1 VLERITTFIRELYQ
15 EPDNFIPLHAPIFSG
30 NEKKYL
36 CNCVDTTFVSSVGEY
51 VNQFE
56 TMIQDFTKS
65 RKAVAVAN
73 GTCGLTTALSL
84 AGVQPGDL
92 VLTQA
97 LTFVA
102 TANAIRHIGA
112 KPAFLD
118 SDKDTL
124 GMSPDALRAFLE
136 HHDSTRQR
144 IAACVPV
151 HILGHACRIRE
162 ICDICKEWNIPVVE
176 DAAEALGS
184 TLGTKHLGTF
194 GLLGVLS
201 FNGNKTITTGGGG
214 MILTND
220 DKLGIRAKHLTTTAK
235 IPHPWEFQHDEI
247 AWNYRMPNINAALG
261 CGQMEQLQ
269 AILDDKKCI
278 AQAYRNFFA
287 GIDDIQYIDE
297 PNGCKSNFWLNTIL
311 FPNRE
316 KRDEF
321 LVFSNN
327 HGIMARPLWTLMPD
341 LPMYKTSPTDNL
353 VNARLISERAVS
365 LPSSPRL
372 EQHQ

>member
-15 EPDNFIPLHAPIFSG
+15 EPDSFIPLHAPVFSG

-36 CNCVDTTFVSSVGEY
+36 CNCVDTTFVSSVGKY
-51 VNQFE
+51 VDQFE
-56 TMIQDFTKS
+56 TMIQDYTKAQ
-65 RKAVAVAN
+65 KAVAVTN

-84 AGVQPGDL
+84 VGVQPGDL
-92 VLTQA
+92 VLTQG

-102 TANAIRHIGA
+102 TPNAIRHIGA
-112 KPAFLD
+112 EPVFLD
-118 SDKDTL
+118 SDRDTL
-124 GMSPDALRAFLE
+124 GMNPDALRAFLE
-136 HHDSTRQR
+136 QHDSTSQR

-162 ICDICKEWNIPVVE
+162 ICDICNEWNIPVVE

-184 TLGTKHLGTF
+184 TLGMQHLGTF

-220 DKLGIRAKHLTTTAK
+220 EELGLRAKHLTTTAK
-235 IPHPWEFQHDEI
+235 TPHPWEFRHDEV

-261 CGQMEQLQ
+261 CGQMEQLG
-269 AILDDKKCI
+269 AILSDKKNI
-278 AQAYRNFFA
+278 AEAYRNFFA
-287 GIDDIQYIDE
+287 EIDDIQYIDE
-297 PNGCKSNFWLNTIL
+297 PKGCESNFWLNTIQ
-311 FPNRE
+311 FSTRE

-321 LVFSNN
+321 LAFSNN
-327 HGIMARPLWTLMPD
+327 RGVMTRPLWTLMPD
-341 LPMYKTSPTDNL
+341 LPMYGTSPTDSL
-353 VNARLISERAVS
+353 VNARHVSERAVS

-372 EQHQ
+372 EQQQ